1 MRSMIDR
8 YKLQSLRLSSP
19 FPVFFSRLRQD
30 RYPHWRGTRV
40 APPSL
45 VLASTP
51 GGASTARC
59 RWASPNE
66 PAEKILRHSGALG
79 GVS

>member
-30 RYPHWRGTRV
+30 RYPHWRGTR
-40 APPSL
+40 
-45 VLASTP
+45 LAAVTRAHF
-51 GGASTARC
+51 GAMRG
-59 RWASPNE
+59 
-66 PAEKILRHSGALG
+66 KHGALPVG
-79 GVS
+79 KPQ